1 MTAFYRW
8 QDNTLLLFCH
18 IQPGA
23 SRDEFAG
30 LPGERLKIRLRA
42 AAVDGKANAALCAF
56 LAKRFK
62 VKKADIE
69 LSSGAQSRQKTLRI
83 QTPGILPAE
92 LSISAA
98 HSDKG

>member
-30 LPGERLKIRLRA
+30 LHGERLKIRLRA
-42 AAVDGKANAALCAF
+42 AY
-56 LAKRFK
+56 
-62 VKKADIE
+62 
-69 LSSGAQSRQKTLRI
+69 
-83 QTPGILPAE
+83 
-92 LSISAA
+92 
-98 HSDKG
+98 

>member
-8 QDNTLLLFCH
+8 QDDALLLFCH

-30 LPGERLKIRLRA
+30 RHGERLKIRLRA
-42 AAVDGKANAALCAF
+42 AAVDGKANAALAGC
-56 LAKRFK
+56 LAKRFG
-62 VKKADIE
+62 VKKAAVE

-83 QTPGILPAE
+83 QAPATLLVE
-92 LSISAA
+92 LCISAA
-98 HSDKG
+98 HSDKD